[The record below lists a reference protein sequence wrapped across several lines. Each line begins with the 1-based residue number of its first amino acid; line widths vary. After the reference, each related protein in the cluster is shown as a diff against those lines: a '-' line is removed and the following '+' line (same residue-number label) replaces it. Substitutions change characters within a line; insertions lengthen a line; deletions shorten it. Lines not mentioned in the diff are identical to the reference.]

1 MPFLFCNIG
10 KFSLL
15 ALPNKKILSWFFKA
29 VILVL
34 AAWFIYHKFLT
45 KDNELKEFSHFI
57 SSLDQTYVTIVLIAV
72 SVLMLLNWMV
82 EALKWQYVSRK
93 LVDIT
98 KWQALESV
106 FCGLTWAI
114 FTPNRVGEYG
124 GRIMFL
130 PPRKRIHGLFA
141 MIVGSLGQ
149 NLVTNILGLTG
160 GIWFVYTYREKLHV
174 SPLIFMGMVVLVAVF
189 LLMLILFY
197 FNIELLVIVLGR
209 IKFISKYR
217 RFFQIM
223 ARYHTDELG
232 TILWYSFIRFAVFT
246 LQYYLLIHL
255 LLPQIDAVTIV
266 MMVFTFLII
275 QSALPS
281 LDIFDIGVRSFTATS
296 LFAYITDQ
304 QLAVVACV
312 SIIWLINLIIPA
324 VIGCF
329 FVLKLKFF

>member
-1 MPFLFCNIG
+1 MTVIAKKLFSWLI
-10 KFSLL
+10 K
-15 ALPNKKILSWFFKA
+15 AAILG
-29 VILVL
+29 L

-45 KDNELKEFSHFI
+45 KNNDLQEFGIKVSKLTRGQVI
-57 SSLDQTYVTIVLIAV
+57 GTLTAV
-72 SVLMLLNWMV
+72 SILMMLNWTL

-93 LVDIT
+93 LINISIW
-98 KWQALESV
+98 KALESV

-130 PPRKRIHGLFA
+130 PNRKRIHGLFA
-141 MIVGSLGQ
+141 MAVGSLGQ
-149 NLVTNILGLTG
+149 NLITNILGLTG
-160 GIWFVYTYREKLHV
+160 TLWFIYTYKEQMHIGALFFWC
-174 SPLIFMGMVVLVAVF
+174 IVVLVVFFLF
-189 LLMLILFY
+189 LLTLFY
-197 FNIELLVIVLGR
+197 FNIEWMVSLLSR
-209 IKFISKYR
+209 IKFIKKYE
-217 RFFQIM
+217 RFFNIM
-223 ARYHTDELG
+223 ARYDTDELLN
-232 TILWYSFIRFAVFT
+232 ILWYSVARFAVFT
-246 LQYYLLIHL
+246 MQYYLLIHL
-255 LLPQIDAVTIV
+255 LLPQLGLLTIV

-296 LFAYITDQ
+296 LFAYVTNE

-329 FVLKLKFF
+329 FVLKLKFFDRYA